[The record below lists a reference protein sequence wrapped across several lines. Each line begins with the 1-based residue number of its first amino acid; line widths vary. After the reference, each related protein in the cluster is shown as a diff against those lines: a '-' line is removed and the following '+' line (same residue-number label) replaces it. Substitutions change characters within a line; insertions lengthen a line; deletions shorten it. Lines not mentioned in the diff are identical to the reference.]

1 METVRIGWA
10 KRDISTNEPV
20 SIPGQMYIRVSKGVL
35 DPLYVTALCIDG
47 GEGQD
52 KVIFLSCDI
61 VTQFPGILQP
71 IRDHLKAMRP
81 EIPEDAFILNVTHT
95 HSSIALRETPEKT
108 PDGVDIFSGENS
120 RDIFCRLAAEA
131 IVEAWDNR
139 AEGGIG
145 YGYGYAV
152 VGHSRRVVYF
162 KEEKL
167 ATTPRG
173 FMTPAGYAVMYGK
186 TNDPLFSHYEAG
198 ADHFMNLM
206 FTFDK
211 AQKLTGI
218 VVNVPCPSQLSESFE
233 VLSADFWTE
242 VRHLVA
248 EEYGPDVYVLPQ
260 CAAAGDMTPRQL
272 HYKQAQARRLSMK
285 YGRPIDLSKAKG
297 NNEDAVRFVMAQRM
311 DIARRILEGIRDVY
325 SWAGKEIFT
334 QVPVEHRVTTMALE
348 RRKIT
353 DEEVAWCEES
363 LELLKDMEPKA
374 EDMSPEEYRK
384 ARSNHDSKVRRNK
397 AGIERAEDVR
407 KNPTLDMVSHTVR
420 IGDIAFATMR
430 FETYIDFMY
439 RLQARSPFI
448 QTFVIQL
455 AGTEGGNYLA
465 TQRASDA
472 KGYSASMFCN
482 MVSADG
488 GQQWVENTLNILK
501 EMKCKDPI
509 QED

>member
-1 METVRIGWA
+1 MEAIKIGWA
-10 KRDISTNEPV
+10 KREISTSEPV
-20 SIPGQMYIRVSKGVL
+20 SIPGQMYVRVSKGVL
-35 DPLYVTALCIDG
+35 DPLYVTALCVDG

-52 KVIFLSCDI
+52 KVVFLSCDV
-61 VTQFPGILQP
+61 VTMFAGILQP
-71 IRDHLKAMRP
+71 IREHLKAMRP
-81 EIPEDAFILNVTHT
+81 EIPEEAIILNATHT
-95 HSSIALRETPEKT
+95 HSSLSLRTTPAKT
-108 PDGVDIFSGENS
+108 PDGVDIFPGEKS
-120 RDIFCRLAAEA
+120 REIFCRLAAEA
-131 IVEAWDNR
+131 VVEAWDNR
-139 AEGGIG
+139 AEGGMA

-162 KEEKL
+162 KEQKL

-211 AQKLTGI
+211 TQKLTGI
-218 VVNVPCPSQLSESFE
+218 VVNVPCPSQLSEAFE
-233 VLSADFWTE
+233 MLSADFWTE
-242 VRHLVA
+242 VRQLVA

-272 HYKQAQARRLSMK
+272 HYKEAQARRLSMK
-285 YGRPIDLSKAKG
+285 YGQPIDLSKAKG
-297 NNEDAVRFVMAQRM
+297 LSEDAVRMVMASRM
-311 DIARRILEGIRDVY
+311 DIAVRIMEGIRDVY
-325 SWAGKEIFT
+325 SWASKEIFT
-334 QVPVEHRVTTMALE
+334 QVPVEHRVSTMALE

-353 DEEVAWCEES
+353 DEEVAWCQES
-363 LELLKDMEPKA
+363 LELLKDMEPNA
-374 EDMSPEEYRK
+374 EEMTPEEYRK
-384 ARSNHDSKVRRNK
+384 ARSNQDSKVRRNRG
-397 AGIERAEDVR
+397 GIERAEDVR
-407 KNPTLDMVSHTVR
+407 KKPTLDMVSHTVR
-420 IGDIAFATMR
+420 IGDIAFATTR
-430 FETYIDFMY
+430 FETYIDFMH

-465 TQRASDA
+465 TDRASDA

-488 GQQWVENTLNILK
+488 GQQWVEKTLDILTD
-501 EMKCKDPI
+501 MKQREETI
-509 QED
+509 

>member
-1 METVRIGWA
+1 MESIKIGWA
-10 KRDISTNEPV
+10 KREISTQEPV
-20 SIPGQMYIRVSKGVL
+20 SIPGQMYIRVSKGIL
-35 DPLYVTALCIDG
+35 DPLYATALCVDC

-61 VTQFPGILQP
+61 VTPFPGILEP
-71 IRDHLKAMRP
+71 IGQQVQAMRP
-81 EIPEDAFILNVTHT
+81 EIPVDCIILNVTHT
-95 HSSIALRETPEKT
+95 HSSITLRKTPEKT
-108 PDGVDIFSGENS
+108 PDGVDIFPGEKS
-120 RDIFCRLAAEA
+120 RELFCRLAAEA

-139 AEGGIG
+139 AEGGMA

-162 KEEKL
+162 KEQKL
-167 ATTPRG
+167 ASTPRG

-211 AQKLTGI
+211 TQKLTGI
-218 VVNVPCPSQLSESFE
+218 VVNVPCPSQLSEAFE
-233 VLSADFWTE
+233 MLSADFWTE
-242 VRHLVA
+242 VRQLVA

-272 HYKQAQARRLSMK
+272 HYKEAQARRLSMK
-285 YGRPIDLSKAKG
+285 YGKPIDLSNTRG
-297 NNEDAVRFVMAQRM
+297 LSEDHMHLVMASRM
-311 DIARRILEGIRDVY
+311 DIAERIMEGIRDVY

-334 QVPVEHRVTTMALE
+334 QVPVKHSVTTMALE

-353 DEEVAWCEES
+353 EEEVAWCQES

-374 EDMSPEEYRK
+374 EEMTPEEYRK
-384 ARSNHDSKVRRNK
+384 ARSNQDSRVRRNK

-407 KNPTLDMVSHTVR
+407 KEPTLDMVSHTVR
-420 IGDIAFATMR
+420 IGDIAFATTR
-430 FETYIDFMY
+430 FETYIDFMH

-465 TQRASDA
+465 TARASDA
-472 KGYSASMFCN
+472 KGYSASLFCN
-482 MVSADG
+482 VVGPEG
-488 GQQWVENTLNILK
+488 GQDLVEGTLKMLNELY
-501 EMKCKDPI
+501 E
-509 QED
+509 QEQ